1 MDTKKL
7 KPALGV
13 ALLSLGLAIYIAMT
27 GEVTKASAWSLF
39 PPLVAIFVALFTKEV
54 FSSLFLGIVTGAI
67 LSSGGSISVFLN
79 NLIQEGFINAISGSS
94 GIFIFLVVLG
104 IIVVL
109 INLSGGSKA
118 FGNWANSKIK
128 TRKGAQLATFF
139 MCIMLFIDDYFN
151 CLTSGSVMK
160 PITDSHKISR
170 AKLAYIIDATAA
182 PVCMIAPISSWAAA
196 VSGYAESSHMSGI
209 ELFIRAIPFNFYS
222 ILTLVFV
229 VSIIAFDN
237 DFGPMKKYEKRAME
251 EGYLGISKD
260 NNVSDL
266 GQNLNGSVID
276 LVFPVLIL
284 IISCV
289 ISLINVGG
297 FFNLEGPYYHDFV
310 NAFANTDSSVALAM
324 GSLIA
329 LTIIIGFFVVKKS
342 ISFEKSMDAIS
353 EGFSSMVSA
362 ILILTMAT
370 SLKNISNDLLGSTQ
384 YVGGLMENVAGS
396 LNSFLPVVIFI
407 VAIFLAFA
415 TGTSWGTFGIL
426 IPIVVSMFEPTDP
439 IFFIGISAT
448 LSGAVCGDHL
458 SPISDTTIMSSTGAG
473 CIHID
478 HVKTQLPYGMS
489 VAAISIAAY
498 IIAGFTHSALIPL
511 SFGAIVI
518 FVLMYVLK
526 LKNKKELSL

>member
-1 MDTKKL
+1 MHIKKVASWAPFLVFILELAQFPKALDPPERFISTTIIPRTTKKIKIPEL
-7 KPALGV
+7 PEIALINPSWTRLFKKMLMDPPDDKIAPVTIPKNKEEKTSLVNNATKIATKGGKRDQ
-13 ALLSLGLAIYIAMT
+13 ALASVTPPVVAIYIA
-27 GEVTKASAWSLF
+27 SPRDS
-39 PPLVAIFVALFTKEV
+39 
-54 FSSLFLGIVTGAI
+54 
-67 LSSGGSISVFLN
+67 
-79 NLIQEGFINAISGSS
+79 NAI
-94 GIFIFLVVLG
+94 
-104 IIVVL
+104 
-109 INLSGGSKA
+109 A
-118 FGNWANSKIK
+118 
-128 TRKGAQLATFF
+128 
-139 MCIMLFIDDYFN
+139 
-151 CLTSGSVMK
+151 
-160 PITDSHKISR
+160 R
-170 AKLAYIIDATAA
+170 A
-182 PVCMIAPISSWAAA
+182 
-196 VSGYAESSHMSGI
+196 G
-209 ELFIRAIPFNFYS
+209 FNFYS
-222 ILTLVFV
+222 ILTLFFV

-297 FFNLEGPYYHDFV
+297 FFDLEGPYYHDFV

-353 EGFSSMVSA
+353 EGFSSMVAA

>member
-13 ALLSLGLAIYIAMT
+13 ALISLGLAIYITMT
-27 GEVTKASAWSLF
+27 GAATKASAWSLF

-54 FSSLFLGIVTGAI
+54 FSSLFLGIITGSI
-67 LSSGGSISVFLN
+67 LASGGSFTVFLN
-79 NLIQEGFINAISGSS
+79 NIVEEGFIASISQNA

-104 IIVVL
+104 ILVVL
-109 INLSGGSKA
+109 INQSGGSKA
-118 FGNWANSKIK
+118 FGDWAKTRIK
-128 TRKGAQLATFF
+128 TRKGSQLATFF
-139 MCIMLFIDDYFN
+139 LCIMLFIDDYFN

-160 PITDSHKISR
+160 PISDSHKVSR
-170 AKLAYIIDATAA
+170 VKLAYIIDATAA
-182 PVCMIAPISSWAAA
+182 PICMIAPISSWAAA

-222 ILTLVFV
+222 LLTLVFV

-237 DFGPMKKYEKRAME
+237 DFGPMKKYEQIAIDQ
-251 EGYLGISKD
+251 G
-260 NNVSDL
+260 DL
-266 GQNLNGSVID
+266 AIDKNQAKNLLEVNENGSVID
-276 LVFPVLIL
+276 LIFPIVTL

-289 ISLINVGG
+289 TSLVNVGG
-297 FFNLEGPYYHDFV
+297 FFDTKSPYYHDFV
-310 NAFANTDSSVALAM
+310 NAFANTDSSIALAM
-324 GSLIA
+324 GSIAALII
-329 LTIIIGFFVVKKS
+329 TMVFFLVKKS
-342 ISFEKSMDAIS
+342 LSFEKSMDAIS
-353 EGFSSMVSA
+353 EGFSSMVAA

-384 YVGGLMENVAGS
+384 YVGGLMENAVTS
-396 LNSFLPVVIFI
+396 LSSFLPVVIFI

-426 IPIVVSMFEPTDP
+426 IPIVVSMFKPTDP

-473 CIHID
+473 CNHID
-478 HVKTQLPYGMS
+478 HVKTQLPYGIS
-489 VAAISIAAY
+489 VAVISALAY
-498 IIAGFTHSALIPL
+498 IIAGFTHSAIIALA
-511 SFGAIVI
+511 FGVVMILT
-518 FVLMYVLK
+518 FMYI
-526 LKNKKELSL
+526 LSLRRKRNLSL